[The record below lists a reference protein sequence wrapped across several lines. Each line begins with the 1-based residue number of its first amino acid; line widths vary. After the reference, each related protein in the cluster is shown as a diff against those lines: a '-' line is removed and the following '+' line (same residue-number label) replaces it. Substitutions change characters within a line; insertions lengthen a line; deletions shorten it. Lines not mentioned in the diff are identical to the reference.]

1 MIVNTAYIYMGGGDV
16 PVNPVIFQQNE
27 INYKYSGTNFTKTS
41 EGYFEMQSNSELI
54 FENLDLTNFEKL
66 KVMVQNTYPR
76 NLNLT
81 VNFITSSGR
90 TSADITKSVYSNN
103 TRAYTFTIPAD
114 FKDKKMKI
122 KFSLSGSSLL
132 TLQSAILS

>member
-1 MIVNTAYIYMGGGDV
+1 MIVNPAYIYMGIGGA
-16 PVNPVIFQQNE
+16 PGNPVIFQQNE
-27 INYKYSGTNFTKTS
+27 INYKYSGTNFTKTT
-41 EGYFEMQSNSELI
+41 EDYFEMQSNSELI

-76 NLNLT
+76 NLYLT
-81 VNFITSSGR
+81 VNFITSSGK
-90 TSADITKSVYSNN
+90 TSDNIENRIYANN
-103 TRAYTFTIPAD
+103 TRTYTFNIPTD

-122 KFSLSGSSLL
+122 KFSLGGGSLL